1 MKYSK
6 KIVLKNNKECLLRNA
21 VASDAQQVYDIFNL
35 THSQTDFLLSYS
47 DENSFDIEQERLFL
61 IDKENSVNEL
71 KFAPLLMG
79 TLLELQVLKP

>member
-35 THSQTDFLLSYS
+35 THSQTDFLLS
-47 DENSFDIEQERLFL
+47 EIIETKKLSHNIL
-61 IDKENSVNEL
+61 VY
-71 KFAPLLMG
+71 
-79 TLLELQVLKP
+79 